1 MDAGDRNILVF
12 RYRCILLLYFVIHVS
27 TFQHLHIRLR
37 LSFSSI
43 LGVFGIT
50 ITKRGSCQLASH
62 GLLRQSNTYKYVYQN
77 KTKKKQTKSSMRDCA
92 LAICRH
98 HRKTRTKIRVHNIQQ
113 EIIVKE
119 IKRLHPPLTS
129 IPHRF
134 RKVYILVFAG
144 SCIAAGSLPNLFEI
158 ILSLLWCTP
167 GFSFIHV

>member
-1 MDAGDRNILVF
+1 MRAIGI
-12 RYRCILLLYFVIHVS
+12 YWCFVTAAFCCYI
-27 TFQHLHIRLR
+27 
-37 LSFSSI
+37 LSFMSALFSIYTFAFDFLFQVFWVSSASPSPSAAAVNWRRM
-43 LGVFGIT
+43 VFFANPIHT
-50 ITKRGSCQLASH
+50 SMYT
-62 GLLRQSNTYKYVYQN
+62 
-77 KTKKKQTKSSMRDCA
+77 KTKQKKQTKSSMRDYA